1 MSDNLSDRFDAV
13 ITYKHSRDLR
23 TRPAIHGTELQSFE
37 LFRPDQGR
45 PNCSWI
51 LDTPYELFVESI
63 YYYHNWYLSKSR
75 LEIKIKGPYANVKLE
90 IESGKLNRQ
99 LPDISK
105 IQNSDFRFFSDI
117 VQDRFLAVKIQK
129 GPTLKLIL
137 IKIFRRNYISEVLM
151 QNKFFIQNV

>member
-1 MSDNLSDRFDAV
+1 MSK
-13 ITYKHSRDLR
+13 T
-23 TRPAIHGTELQSFE
+23 
-37 LFRPDQGR
+37 
-45 PNCSWI
+45 
-51 LDTPYELFVESI
+51 
-63 YYYHNWYLSKSR
+63 R

-99 LPDISK
+99 LPDTSK

-129 GPTLKLIL
+129 VPTLKLIL